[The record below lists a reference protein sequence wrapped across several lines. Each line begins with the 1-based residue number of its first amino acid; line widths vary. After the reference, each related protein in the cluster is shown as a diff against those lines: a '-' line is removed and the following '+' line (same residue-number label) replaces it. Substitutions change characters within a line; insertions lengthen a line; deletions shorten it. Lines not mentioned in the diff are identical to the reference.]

1 MGNGKLALW
10 GLATALI
17 YIGAVA
23 TGVRYAYSDVIQ
35 DLIPAATME
44 EYSYLAVIA
53 ASLLFLL
60 AVSLGRVRASSELKV
75 GRFLV
80 TGLLISSSLTFY
92 VLSGVVPNLE
102 IHFKVLSVVLFVWA
116 LTASLFGRESL
127 KAMLFPL
134 ASLLLIV
141 PVPKYVLDVAS
152 IHLARVDAY
161 MVSLLTNAQIA
172 SLPGNRVVL
181 EVPTVQGGVAGI
193 EVVATCSGITSM
205 SSLIAIAPLLIYAV
219 GPASSRLRRAAGI
232 AAGLLVGSGVS
243 FLGNV
248 LRLAIV
254 VYVTKYWGL
263 GKALQF
269 FHTVPSLV
277 YASVAA
283 LAAFAISSR
292 VAGSRAAVVA
302 KPRVE
307 RGVEAQEVSGVLG
320 VFVVVAVA
328 AALLA
333 SLAPAVASRGVYTSV
348 TLYSYDYVI
357 GNTSRILIRGS
368 EASVVYERPVPALMR
383 ALGSSLVKEIGV
395 KFGDRVYGGYVEFAE
410 TPLRFHGWWV
420 CLTYQG
426 YEVLKTWDEKVGDRV
441 LTFTLYASR
450 GGGRYLLAYRVYPI
464 PVIFGGREDVGYLR
478 LSLFTDVRGDYV
490 DEVEELKEVFSGLVT
505 LGSTKSSETALQ
517 VLVVSDIVL
526 SVATVTYYVLVYI
539 VKLGVK
545 EVVGVSA

>member
-1 MGNGKLALW
+1 MGNGKHALW
-10 GLATALI
+10 GLATALT

-35 DLIPAATME
+35 DLVPAAAME

-127 KAMLFPL
+127 KAMLLPL
-134 ASLLLIV
+134 ATLLLIV
-141 PVPKYVLDVAS
+141 PVPKYVLDVVS
-152 IHLARVDAY
+152 IHLARVDA
-161 MVSLLTNAQIA
+161 
-172 SLPGNRVVL
+172 L

-292 VAGSRAAVVA
+292 VAGSRAAAVA

-307 RGVEAQEVSGVLG
+307 RGVEAREVSGVLG

-328 AALLA
+328 VALLA
-333 SLAPAVASRGVYTSV
+333 SLVPAVASRGVYTSV

-357 GNTSRILIRGS
+357 GNTSRILARGS

-395 KFGDRVYGGYVEFAE
+395 KFRDRVYGGYVEFAE

-464 PVIFGGREDVGYLR
+464 PVVFGGREDVGYLR

-490 DEVEELKEVFSGLVT
+490 DEVEGLKEVFSGLVT
-505 LGSTKSSETALQ
+505 LGSTTSSETALQ

-526 SVATVTYYVLVYI
+526 SVATVAYYVLVYI